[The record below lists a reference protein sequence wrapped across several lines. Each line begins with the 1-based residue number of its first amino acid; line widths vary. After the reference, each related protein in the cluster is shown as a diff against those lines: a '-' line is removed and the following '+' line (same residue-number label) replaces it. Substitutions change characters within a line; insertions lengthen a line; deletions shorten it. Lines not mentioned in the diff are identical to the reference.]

1 MTCIKRKYRAYFKYD
16 HLSSRRRRLFNFLSV
31 ERIKKKT
38 SEVGEKNRKEEKQS
52 VGVGVGGGK
61 RRKPGIERR
70 RRRGERERDKEKR
83 RREKTSKFFPLH
95 PPRSITL
102 YIFTPIMRVYFY
114 NRQKSYNRFD
124 GSINNQSLPSIALI
138 FYKKSSVKCAPLNG
152 QLL

>member
-16 HLSSRRRRLFNFLSV
+16 HLSSRRRRLFNLLSV

-38 SEVGEKNRKEEKQS
+38 SEVGEKYRKEEKQS
-52 VGVGVGGGK
+52 VGVGVGGAK

-70 RRRGERERDKEKR
+70 RREREGEREGGRDKEKR
-83 RREKTSKFFPLH
+83 RREKTSKIFPLH
-95 PPRSITL
+95 PPCSIAL

-124 GSINNQSLPSIALI
+124 ADQLIISLSLQSH
-138 FYKKSSVKCAPLNG
+138 
-152 QLL
+152 